1 VANLPSATLRR
12 FVGAARR
19 GVLATIADDGRP
31 RQVPVAFVVSEP
43 SDDERLTLYS
53 PIDDKPKRTTD
64 PMALARVRDLR
75 ARPSATVL
83 VDRWSEDW
91 KELAWVRLGCQGTIV
106 EPGADP
112 DAHARAVAAL
122 RAKYPQYAT
131 HRLNVRPLI
140 RLDCV
145 VTRTWGTLEEES

>member
-1 VANLPSATLRR
+1 MAKLPSATLRG
-12 FVGAARR
+12 FVAAARR
-19 GVLATIADDGRP
+19 GVLATTGEDGTP
-31 RQVPVAFVVSEP
+31 RQVPIAFVVAEP
-43 SDDERLTLYS
+43 SDDDRLTLYS
-53 PIDDKPKRTTD
+53 PIDDKPKRTAD

-91 KELAWVRLGCQGTIV
+91 DELAWVRLGCQGTIV
-106 EPGADP
+106 EPGADR

-131 HRLNVRPLI
+131 HRLESRPLI

-145 VTRTWGTLEEES
+145 VTRTWGTLEEEP